1 MPPDMINCTFR
12 CWPSSWSASTAWRKA
27 GKVGMPACSINT
39 SWVAPVPPCIKH
51 DDVGP
56 GLDRELDIVARPR
69 RADLDKDR
77 LLPIGGLAQLLDL
90 YGQIVWTGPIGMA
103 AGTALIDASGQCAHL
118 GNPLGNLL
126 PQQHAA
132 AARLGALADNDLDRL
147 AGAQMARVEAIARRQ
162 YLVDEDRRL
171 RPFLLAH
178 AAIARRRAG
187 ANGTGAAAERSFGI
201 AAERA
206 KAHAGDG
213 DRDLQLDRLLRKP
226 GAQRYIGG
234 ATLAIAL

>member
-1 MPPDMINCTFR
+1 MARLQPSAISAAVPIETASAPIANALATSAPLRMPPDMINCTFR

-90 YGQIVWTGPIGMA
+90 YG
-103 AGTALIDASGQCAHL
+103 D
-118 GNPLGNLL
+118 
-126 PQQHAA
+126 
-132 AARLGALADNDLDRL
+132 RLDRSNRDGGRHC
-147 AGAQMARVEAIARRQ
+147 ADRCQRARCAFGQPAR
-162 YLVDEDRRL
+162 
-171 RPFLLAH
+171 
-178 AAIARRRAG
+178 
-187 ANGTGAAAERSFGI
+187 
-201 AAERA
+201 
-206 KAHAGDG
+206 
-213 DRDLQLDRLLRKP
+213 
-226 GAQRYIGG
+226 
-234 ATLAIAL
+234 